1 MEYFPFIGIDENT
14 KDEELEN
21 TKVHANDNGT
31 RVKTTTGDTDDGGYY
46 YYSYSYYEVD
56 KDSLLELSSKCN
68 HKYFSGI
75 AESSKLICDTCH
87 QIIGEQRFENVCSR
101 KTFRNPAQYSIYKI
115 YPYLRR
121 LTLEEIYNLK

>member
-1 MEYFPFIGIDENT
+1 MEK
-14 KDEELEN
+14 KDSSN
-21 TKVHANDNGT
+21 IFDNQT
-31 RVKTTTGDTDDGGYY
+31 TATTTTTATCHR
-46 YYSYSYYEVD
+46 YYED
-56 KDSLLELSSKCN
+56 DALLTPLSKCN

>member
-1 MEYFPFIGIDENT
+1 MEYFPFIGIGKNT
-14 KDEELEN
+14 KEEELDN
-21 TKVHANDNGT
+21 KGHYSHTKDNGS
-31 RVKTTTGDTDDGGYY
+31 RAKTTSDSDDG
-46 YYSYSYYEVD
+46 YYSYYSYYYDED
-56 KDSLLELSSKCN
+56 KDSLLELSSNCN

-115 YPYLRR
+115 YPYLRS
-121 LTLEEIYNLK
+121 LTLDEIYNLK